1 MEETF
6 FISQLKMIWG
16 HMVTFKKL
24 QQGQGVDCTTGC
36 PLDYNYFKS
45 GFKGTIT

>member
-1 MEETF
+1 
-6 FISQLKMIWG
+6 
-16 HMVTFKKL
+16 MVTFKKL